1 LRPDTPNR
9 PDSDTSP
16 SYSSDIKP
24 LFRETDRTA
33 MQRAFDLWSY
43 DDVVAHSQAI
53 AAKLK
58 DGSMPCDGPWPSEQ
72 VALFERWVAGGA
84 PL

>member
-1 LRPDTPNR
+1 LTAATPNR
-9 PDSDTSP
+9 PGPDASP
-16 SYSSDIKP
+16 SFVLDIKP
-24 LFRETDRTA
+24 LFRQSDRTA

-58 DGSMPCDGPWPSEQ
+58 DGSMPCDGPWPGDH
-72 VALFERWVAGGA
+72 VALFERWVTDGS